1 MQLIGERP
9 TDQPNNRPT
18 DIVLHRAAIAAKNRD
33 YMGFLSA
40 VYCIVLVLSSGPT
53 RTVSNSC
60 NGNHESKL
68 NSKELAL
75 AGTTLE
81 QFNVELT

>member
-1 MQLIGERP
+1 
-9 TDQPNNRPT
+9 
-18 DIVLHRAAIAAKNRD
+18 
-33 YMGFLSA
+33 MGFLSA

-53 RTVSNSC
+53 RTVSNSS